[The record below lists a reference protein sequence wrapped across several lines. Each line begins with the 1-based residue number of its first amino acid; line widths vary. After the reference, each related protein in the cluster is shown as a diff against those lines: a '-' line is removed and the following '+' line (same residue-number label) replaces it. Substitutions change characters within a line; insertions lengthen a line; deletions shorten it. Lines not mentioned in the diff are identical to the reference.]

1 MKPGSDALRTTFS
14 FGKEMDVL
22 FFTTTKINVPASKT
36 ILPIRVN
43 TAAGQGRY
51 LLCFQIDHCTSGGS
65 NRKSEIVRRST
76 NEKREVETKLRY
88 KRI

>member
-1 MKPGSDALRTTFS
+1 MYKVETQDSTLKCKTKLTVCRRTIMKPVPDALRTLFS

-43 TAAGQGRY
+43 TAAGQGSRY
-51 LLCFQIDHCTSGGS
+51 LLCFQIDHCSGSSG
-65 NRKSEIVRRST
+65 
-76 NEKREVETKLRY
+76 
-88 KRI
+88 